1 MGHPPLFSDRG
12 TSLFEFLLLLSKFRY
27 KDPPSISELV
37 QMLRPAPPLFVL
49 EESSLFHVT
58 CLLLQ
63 IGDSTKPFFR
73 FPIQTEA
80 GLLD

>member
-1 MGHPPLFSDRG
+1 
-12 TSLFEFLLLLSKFRY
+12 
-27 KDPPSISELV
+27 
-37 QMLRPAPPLFVL
+37 MLRPAPAPPLFVL

-58 CLLLQ
+58 FLLLQ